1 VSVFVSVVIPVFDS
15 PVLTELAHRIDAT
28 LGSLPDVQYEVIFV
42 DDGSRNPDTWP
53 TLEGLAR
60 ERPFIRALQLAK
72 NFGQQAASLCG
83 LREARGDIVI
93 TMDDD
98 LQHAP
103 EDIPKFLALIDRD
116 IVIGQFDHRR
126 HPLARRVASRVKGYF
141 DRIILGKPKGIQL
154 SSFRM
159 LSRVVVDGMLSIS
172 TAHPFLPALMFHV
185 SNDVAGVQVR
195 HAPRRAGRSGYT
207 FWKLVRV
214 FSNLLISN
222 SSLVL
227 KTVGHIGVVFAAISF
242 LMAAVVIYRRVSSG
256 TSVQGWPSLMA
267 VELLL
272 GGLLLFSVG
281 VVGEYL
287 IRIIE
292 STEHKPTYFVRRRT
306 DSVKGAKADAP

>member
-1 VSVFVSVVIPVFDS
+1 VFVSVVIPVFDS
-15 PVLTELAHRIDAT
+15 PALPELSDRIDAT
-28 LGSLPDVQYEVIFV
+28 LRGLPDIQYEVIFV
-42 DDGSRNPDTWP
+42 DDGSRNPETWL
-53 TLEGLAR
+53 TLERLSR
-60 ERPFIRALQLAK
+60 ERPFIRALQLTR

-83 LREARGDIVI
+83 LQEARGDVVI

-103 EDIPKFLALIDRD
+103 EDIPKFLALRDRD

-126 HPLARRVASRVKGYF
+126 HPLSRRLASRIKGYF
-141 DRIILGKPKGIQL
+141 DRIILGKPKGIQM
-154 SSFRM
+154 SSYRM

-172 TAHPFLPALMFHV
+172 SAHPFLPALMFNV
-185 SNDVAGVQVR
+185 SHDVTGVLVD

-227 KTVGHIGVVFAAISF
+227 KAVGHLGVVFAAVSF
-242 LMAAVVIYRRVSSG
+242 LMAAVVIYRRVVRG
-256 TSVQGWPSLMA
+256 ASVQGWPSLMA
-267 VELLL
+267 AELLL

-292 STEHKPTYFVRRRT
+292 SSERKPTYFVRRR
-306 DSVKGAKADAP
+306 SGGVERVRADQP

>member
-1 VSVFVSVVIPVFDS
+1 MSTFVSIVIPVFDS
-15 PVLTELAHRIDAT
+15 PVLTELSDRIDAT
-28 LGSLPDVQYEVIFV
+28 FDSLPDVRHEVIFV

-53 TLEGLAR
+53 TLERLAR
-60 ERPFIRALQLAK
+60 ERRSVRALQLTR

-83 LREARGDIVI
+83 LREARGDVVI

-103 EDIPKFLALIDRD
+103 EDIPRFLALRDRD
-116 IVIGQFDHRR
+116 IVIGQFDHRQ
-126 HPLARRVASRVKGYF
+126 HPLSRRVASRIKGGF
-141 DRIILGKPKGIQL
+141 DRVILGKPRGIRL

-159 LSRVVVDGMLSIS
+159 LNRVVVDGMLSI
-172 TAHPFLPALMFHV
+172 TTTHPFLPALMFNV
-185 SNDVAGVQVR
+185 STDVIGVQVR

-227 KTVGHIGVVFAAISF
+227 KTVGHLGVAFSAISF
-242 LMAAVVIYRRVSSG
+242 LMAGVVIYGRVIRG

-267 VELLL
+267 VQLLL

-292 STEHKPTYFVRRRT
+292 SSERKPTYFVRRRT
-306 DSVKGAKADAP
+306 DVLAHEKADVY